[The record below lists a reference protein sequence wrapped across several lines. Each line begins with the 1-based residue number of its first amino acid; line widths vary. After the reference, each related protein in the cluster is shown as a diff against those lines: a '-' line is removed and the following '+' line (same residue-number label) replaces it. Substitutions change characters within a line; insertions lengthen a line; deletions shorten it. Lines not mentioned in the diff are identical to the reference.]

1 MIHSNWLKYLK
12 TYEEYSQLI
21 NNSSELERLSIQ
33 HQSLERKIQECNQLA
48 IDELNK
54 GIHSLQRG
62 HGIKY
67 SQQLKDDDRI
77 SVSVGS
83 SISQVKSLKSGHS
96 RRSFTTSN
104 KSKAKAAARSA
115 ELAKLRLEQAER
127 KAKVKQKQIQE
138 QMEHDLQDLRDEVEY
153 SQLEAQLLAA
163 DQMDESCSDSSG
175 KRSSSSVKGNKAVL
189 KKGLASSATR
199 MGDLRDTCH
208 SSTPHEQIKLLP
220 KPVKPDDKHD
230 FVPPSMKIKD
240 DKLSLPEVSSGGENT
255 HQDLTATLLEINQ
268 GLVSAV
274 RQGAETTTVM
284 KAMLQ

>member
-1 MIHSNWLKYLK
+1 MIEVSTESLRNFDYNDIEPTEIQQTLEMIHSNWLKYLK

-33 HQSLERKIQECNQLA
+33 HQSLEREIQECNQLA
-48 IDELNK
+48 IDKLNK
-54 GIHSLQRG
+54 SIHSVQRG

-96 RRSFTTSN
+96 RRSSATSN

-138 QMEHDLQDLRDEVEY
+138 QTEHDLQDLRDEVEY

-163 DQMDESCSDSSG
+163 DQMDDSCSDSSS
-175 KRSSSSVKGNKAVL
+175 KRSSLSVKGKRL
-189 KKGLASSATR
+189 
-199 MGDLRDTCH
+199 C
-208 SSTPHEQIKLLP
+208 
-220 KPVKPDDKHD
+220 
-230 FVPPSMKIKD
+230 
-240 DKLSLPEVSSGGENT
+240 
-255 HQDLTATLLEINQ
+255 
-268 GLVSAV
+268 
-274 RQGAETTTVM
+274 
-284 KAMLQ
+284 